1 MMVNRVMVF
10 LISISVW
17 LFVVGSAVAIEQ
29 FRVGDD
35 VRVAC
40 VKLSVHS
47 KPDAKVLPT
56 GEIKFG
62 TRLQVTSLEKTFEL
76 PDTDHDSKS
85 KLEKAAQEEADSQ
98 GRAEP
103 MEDVA
108 PEEYTRAAWIGIG
121 NDRFVSS
128 SCVVTEAL
136 FKEQNTNTIKGKLQK
151 ITQKKKGK
159 KGFSSDEEG
168 EQTALKGAA
177 GKAKLGK
184 ANLNLVDKYV
194 ESAKGSLNFKNLQ
207 AFRKA
212 GGLGEYR

>member
-1 MMVNRVMVF
+1 MTINRAMTF
-10 LISISVW
+10 LISICTW
-17 LFVVGSAVAIEQ
+17 LFVVSGAVAIEQ

-47 KPDAKVLPT
+47 KPDARVLPID
-56 GEIKFG
+56 EIKFG
-62 TRLQVTSLEKTFEL
+62 AALQVTSLKKTFKL
-76 PDTDHDSKS
+76 PDSDFNSKS
-85 KLEKAAQEEADSQ
+85 KLEKAAKEQAGDELRLEEVLA
-98 GRAEP
+98 
-103 MEDVA
+103 
-108 PEEYTRAAWIGIG
+108 EEYTRAAWLGIG
-121 NDRFVSS
+121 NGQFVSS
-128 SCVVTEAL
+128 SCIVTEAL
-136 FKEQNTNTIKGKLQK
+136 FKEQNTNTIKGKLQQ
-151 ITQKKKGK
+151 ITQSKKGGK

-168 EQTALKGAA
+168 DQTALKGAA

-194 ESAKGSLNFKNLQ
+194 QAADGSLNYKNLQ

>member
-1 MMVNRVMVF
+1 MIFNRAMTI
-10 LISISVW
+10 LISICVW
-17 LFVVGSAVAIEQ
+17 LFVVGAAVAIEP

-56 GEIKFG
+56 SEIKFG
-62 TRLQVTSLEKTFEL
+62 AALHVASLEKTFEL
-76 PDTDHDSKS
+76 PDSDFDSK
-85 KLEKAAQEEADSQ
+85 KELEEKAKEQAESVDSD
-98 GRAEP
+98 P
-103 MEDVA
+103 EDVA
-108 PEEYTRAAWIGIG
+108 PEEYTRAAWLGIG
-121 NDRFVSS
+121 NGQFVSS
-128 SCVVTEAL
+128 SCIVSEAL
-136 FKEQNTNTIKGKLQK
+136 FKEQNTKTIKGKLQK
-151 ITQKKKGK
+151 ITQSKKKGK

-184 ANLNLVDKYV
+184 ANLGLVDKFV
-194 ESAKGSLNFKNLQ
+194 QAADGSLNFTNLQ

>member
-62 TRLQVTSLEKTFEL
+62 TALQVSSLEKTFEL
-76 PDTDHDSKS
+76 PESDYDSKS
-85 KLEKAAQEEADSQ
+85 KLEEAAEEQAVQQ
-98 GRAEP
+98 GGGEG
-103 MEDVA
+103 EDVA
-108 PEEYTRAAWIGIG
+108 PEEYTRAAWLGIG
-121 NDRFVSS
+121 NGQFVSS
-128 SCVVTEAL
+128 SCIVKEAL
-136 FKEQNTNTIKGKLQK
+136 FKEQDANTIKGKLQK